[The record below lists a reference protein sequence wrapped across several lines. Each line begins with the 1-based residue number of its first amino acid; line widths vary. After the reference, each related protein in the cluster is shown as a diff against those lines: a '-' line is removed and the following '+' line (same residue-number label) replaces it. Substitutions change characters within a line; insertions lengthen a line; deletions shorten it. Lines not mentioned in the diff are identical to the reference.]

1 MKTIK
6 NVIKIG
12 STIVCFALALSAGNA
27 SAQILHVDS
36 VTVDSVWNSDST
48 NRVSRDC
55 KISFIPRG
63 EGTVMMSISMSKDS
77 GKTFLPSI
85 DSLTVKNYALY
96 APLLV
101 GQKATITVRIKG
113 GDRTGLAFR
122 MTAQQQAP
130 IIAGNP
136 KIRVL
141 GPTGPL
147 TAGSSIQI
155 PLNVHN
161 AGDTLNLGYCAIAKV
176 YWDTLGNGT
185 KYDSTTGA
193 NAQTLTWQTKVPA
206 GTTIQTRKVI
216 AYAVDKNGLKSDPE
230 TLSVQFGLHRQV
242 VMKNISAGTFQMGE
256 TGLADTVHQVTL
268 AAFAMQETP
277 VTQEQYVSVTAVN
290 PSYSLGDMMRPVDN
304 VSWLDAVLFC
314 NALSK
319 LSSLDTCYTYTAADA
334 SDAMCDFTKKGYRLP
349 TEAEYEYAN
358 RGGTTTTYW
367 WGNDTTGIGARVY
380 FPVYNSGTTTTAV
393 ASGLANAYG
402 LYDVAGNGWK
412 WCNDWFHQPYGSSA
426 ATNPKGPATGTSRV
440 LRGGAWVGSMFIL
453 QDYYKSANRGNL
465 SPSVILNY
473 CGLCCAMTK

>member
-1 MKTIK
+1 MIA
-6 NVIKIG
+6 G
-12 STIVCFALALSAGNA
+12 LSIVCFAWVFTAGTV
-27 SAQILHVDS
+27 SAQILRVDS
-36 VTVDSVWNSDST
+36 VTVDSVWNSDSA

-55 KISFIPRG
+55 KISFVPRG
-63 EGTVMMSISMSKDS
+63 EGTAMMTISMSKDS
-77 GKTFLPSI
+77 GKTFTPST

-96 APLLV
+96 APFAV
-101 GQKATITVRIKG
+101 GQKATIMVRIKG
-113 GDRTGLAFR
+113 GDRTGVAFR
-122 MTAQQQAP
+122 MTAHQDAP

-147 TAGSSIQI
+147 TAGTSVGV
-155 PLNVHN
+155 PLSVRLN
-161 AGDTLNLGYCAIAKV
+161 GDTTSYGYSTIAKV
-176 YWDTLGNGT
+176 FWDTLGNGT

-193 NAQTLTWQTKVPA
+193 NAKTLTWQTKVPA
-206 GTTIQTRKVI
+206 GTTIQTRTVI
-216 AYAVDKNGLKSDPE
+216 AYAVDKNGLASNPE

-242 VMKNISAGTFQMGE
+242 VMKNIPAGTFQMGQGE
-256 TGLADTVHQVTL
+256 LADTVHQVTL
-268 AAFAMQETP
+268 SAFTMQETP
-277 VTQEQYVSVTAVN
+277 VTQEQYVSVMGVN

-319 LSSLDTCYTYTAADA
+319 LSGLDTCYTYTAADA
-334 SDAMCDFTKKGYRLP
+334 TDAACDFAKKGYRLP
-349 TEAEYEYAN
+349 TEAESEYAC
-358 RGGTTTTYW
+358 RGGSTTIYW
-367 WGNDTTGIGARVY
+367 WGSDTTGIGARVY

-393 ASGLANAYG
+393 ASNLANAYG

-412 WCNDWFHQPYGSSA
+412 WCNDWFHQPYSSSA

-465 SPSVILNY
+465 SPTVIMNY